1 MNRTTVK
8 RGIGA
13 VILALVAAALLAFL
27 LKDKAAQRQ
36 DVVDM
41 ALPGTTERSIESSSS
56 STRLPQLST
65 DNSGNGT
72 VIAQAGQDAVSDAA
86 STAIDS
92 VKQTG
97 SAVADSASD
106 TTGKV
111 IASVAAV
118 GATAAVAATG
128 DAAGEAAQKT
138 IDFSVRAP
146 QKASGEFR
154 ELDLVN
160 NGEAS
165 APTTAAVADTAAAST
180 ASATQTAVQ
189 TAVQETAAPAKP
201 DQGTVIASTQP
212 RKAAKPSGN
221 QARLIEEKK
230 SSAPKS
236 ARTAKVIRKSSPT
249 ATAKAKVIAKAEPK
263 AAAPAPTAAVQNTPA
278 AASQAKNGYAI
289 QLLATSSAS
298 RANDLKKVM
307 SGEGYPTYVTKT
319 QQNGKRLYRVRIG
332 QYTNRAAAAKIQAAL
347 KRRYKKN
354 TYINRS
360 AIVAR

>member
-41 ALPGTTERSIESSSS
+41 ALPGTTEGSIESSSS

-97 SAVADSASD
+97 TAVADSASD

-118 GATAAVAATG
+118 GATAAVAVAATG

-165 APTTAAVADTAAAST
+165 APTTAAVASTAVAST
-180 ASATQTAVQ
+180 ASATQAAVQ

-236 ARTAKVIRKSSPT
+236 ARTAKVIRKSPPT
-249 ATAKAKVIAKAEPK
+249 AKVIAKAEPK
-263 AAAPAPTAAVQNTPA
+263 AAAPAPTATVQNTPA

>member
-41 ALPGTTERSIESSSS
+41 ALPGTTEGSIESSSS

-97 SAVADSASD
+97 TAVAESASD

-118 GATAAVAATG
+118 GATAAVAVAATG
-128 DAAGEAAQKT
+128 DAAGETTQKT

-189 TAVQETAAPAKP
+189 SAVQETAAPAKP

-236 ARTAKVIRKSSPT
+236 ARTAKVIRKSSP
-249 ATAKAKVIAKAEPK
+249 TAKAKVIAKAEPK

>member
-13 VILALVAAALLAFL
+13 VILALIAASLLAFL

-41 ALPGTTERSIESSSS
+41 ALPGTTEGSIESSGS

-72 VIAQAGQDAVSDAA
+72 VIAQAGQDAVSTAA
-86 STAIDS
+86 STAIDAVS
-92 VKQTG
+92 KTGETVTDTASNATG
-97 SAVADSASD
+97 S
-106 TTGKV
+106 V
-111 IASVAAV
+111 IASATAI
-118 GATAAVAATG
+118 GATAAAAVAATG
-128 DAAGEAAQKT
+128 DAAGDAAQKT
-138 IDFSVRAP
+138 IDFTVRAP

-160 NGEAS
+160 NGES
-165 APTTAAVADTAAAST
+165 AAPAAASVTST
-180 ASATQTAVQ
+180 AQVTQAAVQ
-189 TAVQETAAPAKP
+189 TPAVAPAAKP
-201 DQGTVIASTQP
+201 DQGTVIASTAP
-212 RKAAKPSGN
+212 RKAAKPSGS
-221 QARLIEEKK
+221 QARLIDEKK
-230 SSAPKS
+230 ASAPKS
-236 ARTAKVIRKSSPT
+236 SRTARVIQKSAPAPKAKPAAESAAK
-249 ATAKAKVIAKAEPK
+249 ATAPAKPK
-263 AAAPAPTAAVQNTPA
+263 AAVAS
-278 AASQAKNGYAI
+278 SQAKNGYAI

-307 SGEGYPTYVTKT
+307 AGEGYPTYVTKT
-319 QQNGKRLYRVRIG
+319 QQNGKLLYRVRIG
-332 QYTNRAAAAKIQAAL
+332 QYTNRSAAAKVQTSM